1 MKSRCILP
9 ALGLAS
15 VLCVSA
21 TAAANEPPTLT
32 AGGEVLEGE
41 WLQPGEAV
49 FRGIPYAAAPV
60 GDLRWRPPAPHRAR
74 VGRQMARE
82 FGATCPQTEFLHD
95 WERAIAVAFG
105 NGDKFAAPP
114 SERARTASTSTS
126 GRASLRR
133 CRRQAAGD
141 GLDPRRRVRGGGGI
155 SSSPISTTAPRS
167 RARASSWSALNY
179 RLGRARILRP
189 SGPHRGGHEG
199 PKVGQLHCARP
210 DRGPALGAGEHP
222 GVRRGSRP
230 GDRVRGD
237 PQAPPTC

>member
-21 TAAANEPPTLT
+21 TAVANEPPTLT

-74 VGRQMARE
+74 VGRQLARD
-82 FGATCPQTEFLHD
+82 FGATCPQTEFLHG

-105 NGDKFAAPP
+105 NGDKFVATPLRTSEDCLYLSSVARGRSTWDP
-114 SERARTASTSTS
+114 SSTDGSCRTSP
-126 GRASLRR
+126 
-133 CRRQAAGD
+133 AG
-141 GLDPRRRVRGGGGI
+141 
-155 SSSPISTTAPRS
+155 S
-167 RARASSWSALNY
+167 
-179 RLGRARILRP
+179 
-189 SGPHRGGHEG
+189 
-199 PKVGQLHCARP
+199 
-210 DRGPALGAGEHP
+210 
-222 GVRRGSRP
+222 SRP
-230 GDRVRGD
+230 GSRIECRS
-237 PQAPPTC
+237 